1 MQLKFVQL
9 KARGTWNIV
18 IVHQLIY
25 IFIRGLFHS
34 FREMKYTLF
43 QSRKSE
49 IKFEINIFLHDFS
62 LNKAYY

>member
-1 MQLKFVQL
+1 MYIDKVRAIEGLWNMEYYNQLM
-9 KARGTWNIV
+9 N
-18 IVHQLIY
+18 